1 VWLALPVWLTLLAL
15 LAVLAVPV
23 PLLPLPA
30 AVPPP
35 AALLVWAGVLEPHPL
50 IRATM
55 TIRASA
61 ASGRN
66 VLFMRSPP
74 GGHLR

>member
-1 VWLALPVWLTLLAL
+1 VWLTLPVWLTLLAL
-15 LAVLAVPV
+15 LAVPV
-23 PLLPLPA
+23 PLPA

-55 TIRASA
+55 TISASA
-61 ASGRN
+61 AGGRN